1 MPRKGAHDIPPPLEL
16 ECLSV
21 LWRLGESN
29 VRAVQEAL
37 AASRPLAYTT
47 VMTMLERLARKQLVS
62 RHKAGRHFLYAAQV
76 DRDSVRQ
83 NAVRNLVDSLFDASP
98 AQLMAFLAA
107 RTAGPALPL
116 AAAPNGPDDPPALP
130 GSDPGDA
137 PDLDDDADGDIDAV
151 LL

>member
-1 MPRKGAHDIPPPLEL
+1 MSRRSARDIPPPLEL

-29 VRAVQEAL
+29 VRTVQEDL
-37 AASRPLAYTT
+37 AASRRLAYTT

-62 RHKAGRHFLYAAQV
+62 RRKAGRHFLYTAQV
-76 DRDSVRQ
+76 DRDTVRL

-98 AQLMAFLAA
+98 AQLAAFLAA
-107 RTAGPALPL
+107 EAELSPARSARPV
-116 AAAPNGPDDPPALP
+116 NGPDSEDDER
-130 GSDPGDA
+130 GDSDF
-137 PDLDDDADGDIDAV
+137 DAV

>member
-1 MPRKGAHDIPPPLEL
+1 MSRKGARDIPPPLEL

-29 VRAVQEAL
+29 VRTVQEAL

-76 DRDSVRQ
+76 ERDAVRQ
-83 NAVRNLVDSLFDASP
+83 NAVSNLVDSLFDASP

-107 RTAGPALPL
+107 RAAGPAPQLAL
-116 AAAPNGPDDPPALP
+116 AATANP
-130 GSDPGDA
+130 
-137 PDLDDDADGDIDAV
+137 
-151 LL
+151 

>member
-1 MPRKGAHDIPPPLEL
+1 MSRKGVRDIPPPLEL

-29 VRAVQEAL
+29 VRTVQEAL

-62 RHKAGRHFLYAAQV
+62 RHKAGRHFLYTAQV
-76 DRDSVRQ
+76 DRDAVRQ
-83 NAVRNLVDSLFDASP
+83 NAIKNLVDSLFDASP
-98 AQLMAFLAA
+98 AQLTAFLAA
-107 RTAGPALPL
+107 DAAGPAQQLTV
-116 AAAPNGPDDPPALP
+116 AAAAGNVGTESAPPAGNDPGAEDDP
-130 GSDPGDA
+130 DN
-137 PDLDDDADGDIDAV
+137 DIDAV